1 MTLVSGPTEVIK
13 LTKGDISIVLMG
25 DNHEGMEGACE
36 KDSLSLRKYIDNH
49 LKQGGID
56 LSIEVPLWENYNEPA
71 SGKSLF
77 NKIIKDPQIP
87 KSPLIVLINYLS
99 KNGCLLPNKETCK
112 YEKSRVHMIDLRRST
127 ARDSPNILKILN
139 LQKGLKFVKIPK
151 KELKF
156 KKIMNDLKKIPHE
169 HSKLKKYLL
178 KIKPD
183 TRKAILEWYNKYF
196 NNIENLYTEYWDNYI
211 NFIKDKKIRKI
222 RDNYLD
228 KNLKDG
234 SIQHLRNNG
243 VLNVN
248 LIEAINEALYLNTLN
263 NLNGLNLL
271 LTLIV
276 QDIYNITRILS
287 KNYKKNIICVGF
299 FHLHNIQ
306 NLLENHLGY
315 KIERYPQQKY
325 RCVKLP
331 TNLFI

>member
-1 MTLVSGPTEVIK
+1 MTLVSGPTDVIK

-25 DNHEGMEGACE
+25 DNHGGMEGVCE

-71 SGKSLF
+71 SGKSLY
-77 NKIIKDPQIP
+77 NKITKDPQIP
-87 KSPLIVLINYLS
+87 KSPLAVLINYLS

-127 ARDSPNILKILN
+127 LRNSPNILKNLN
-139 LQKGLKFVKIPK
+139 LQKGLKLMNIPK
-151 KELKF
+151 KEIKL
-156 KKIMNDLKKIPHE
+156 KKIINDLKKIPYE

-178 KIKPD
+178 KINPH
-183 TRKAILEWYNKYF
+183 TRKAILEWYNKFF

-234 SIQHLRNNG
+234 SIQHNLLETTNE
-243 VLNVN
+243 VL
-248 LIEAINEALYLNTLN
+248 YFNTLN
-263 NLNGLNLL
+263 NLIELNLM

>member
-56 LSIEVPLWENYNEPA
+56 LSIEVPLWENYNESA

-77 NKIIKDPQIP
+77 NKMIKDPQIP

-99 KNGCLLPNKETCK
+99 KNGCLSPNKETCK
-112 YEKSRVHMIDLRRST
+112 YKKSRVHMIDLRRST
-127 ARDSPNILKILN
+127 ARDNPNILKILN
-139 LQKGLKFVKIPK
+139 IQKDLKFMNIPK
-151 KELKF
+151 KEIKI
-156 KKIMNDLKKIPHE
+156 KKIINDLKKIPHE

-183 TRKAILEWYNKYF
+183 TRKAILEWYDNYLYD
-196 NNIENLYTEYWDNYI
+196 IENLYTKVWDNDI
-211 NFIKDKKIRKI
+211 NFMKNKKIQKI
-222 RDNYLD
+222 IDNYND
-228 KNLKDG
+228 TYKNIKKCPSQACG
-234 SIQHLRNNG
+234 NSIELMTIGIYNNAIIRNDTIR
-243 VLNVN
+243 VW
-248 LIEAINEALYLNTLN
+248 
-263 NLNGLNLL
+263 

-325 RCVKLP
+325 RCVNLP